1 MTRTGPIGSKPLQ
14 GKKLHGKKM
23 DWDQKMGSKQKTWHR
38 LGKNGKQTTAV
49 KNWHLTN
56 MDWDE
61 TMASKKNKKMAPEKK
76 ESDRNWEGNNSK

>member
-1 MTRTGPIGSKPLQ
+1 MVKKWTGTKKWEANKKP
-14 GKKLHGKKM
+14 GI
-23 DWDQKMGSKQKTWHR
+23 DWE
-38 LGKNGKQTTAV
+38 KNGKQTTAV
-49 KNWHLTN
+49 KNWQLTN